1 MNVAFKNSV
10 LINEPSSSD
19 RAVDIYSKMLSKHKK
34 GDKVPKS
41 IEQVDQRRVEEQA
54 EMERQR
60 LIRQQE
66 QNELHIKAEVEK
78 RVQNEVNIL

>member
-1 MNVAFKNSV
+1 
-10 LINEPSSSD
+10 
-19 RAVDIYSKMLSKHKK
+19 MLSKQKK

-60 LIRQQE
+60 LIRQLE

-78 RVQNEVNIL
+78 RVQNEISQRVEIEISRRMP

>member
-1 MNVAFKNSV
+1 
-10 LINEPSSSD
+10 
-19 RAVDIYSKMLSKHKK
+19 MLSKQKK
-34 GDKVPKS
+34 GERTPKGGGV
-41 IEQVDQRRVEEQA
+41 EQIDQKRAEEQA

-78 RVQNEVNIL
+78 SKIG